1 MPASHIAIITVAA
14 ALFLSAIILMAL
26 EACTSKDNTMDPTMW
41 AAGWPH
47 EAPDHPLSAVEAHQ
61 IWRSHAACPI
71 DCCQRKAA
79 AIEFLIGDG
88 RIVPDDR
95 MVRVYQ

>member
-1 MPASHIAIITVAA
+1 MPASHMAIVTVAS

-26 EACTSKDNTMDPTMW
+26 EAYASKDTMDPTMW
-41 AAGWPH
+41 ATGWPH

-61 IWRSHAACPI
+61 IWRRHAACPI

-79 AIEFLIGDG
+79 AVEFLIGDG

-95 MVRVYQ
+95 MVRVDQ